1 MAQRSEVLCNELDL
15 HKAVSNVPP
24 QYAAGFCIQFFYFFN
39 GPHYEVVQIGEVV
52 HGRAEVKNLDFF
64 FFQFIESFTSDL
76 LRSERSIQRLGEQY
90 IILSQINHI
99 CGLPSRRIRSLA
111 CMSQQGLHEPAHND

>member
-1 MAQRSEVLCNELDL
+1 M
-15 HKAVSNVPP
+15 
-24 QYAAGFCIQFFYFFN
+24 
-39 GPHYEVVQIGEVV
+39 

-99 CGLPSRRIRSLA
+99 YGLPSRRIRSLA
-111 CMSQQGLHEPAHND
+111 CISQQGLHDRWLNDPRSFVMN